1 MNRLL
6 LLALFLSST
15 ALGQEINGNW
25 LVYDIQEKEK
35 FILRLGRAS
44 RGYGEGGDTTMG
56 RRSLSTRFGKLK
68 YNVRGREVNFYEK
81 DTGAFFMGGTL
92 NSDGTELS
100 GQFASGGVFAA
111 KKQGASAVFQ
121 VVWLAGA
128 YRNKSYCMFDGDD
141 ESSIKLECRAT
152 GGTYYELVQ
161 NKVFPYAATSRFD
174 KGSPA
179 NWLLKPNTFLD
190 SNSCQKKA
198 EEFMAKS
205 RCGLLRGDK

>member
-1 MNRLL
+1 MKKFLFLSL
-6 LLALFLSST
+6 LLASPAF
-15 ALGQEINGNW
+15 GQEINGNW
-25 LVYDIQEKEK
+25 LVYDIQEGEK

-68 YNVRGREVNFYEK
+68 YNVRGREVNFYDK

-92 NSDGTELS
+92 NADGTELS

-121 VVWLAGA
+121 VVWLRGR
-128 YRNKSYCMFDGDD
+128 YRNESYCLFNEDD
-141 ESSIKLECRAT
+141 EHSISLECRNT
-152 GGTYYELVQ
+152 GGTYRDKPKRE
-161 NKVFPYAATSRFD
+161 

-179 NWLLKPNTFLD
+179 NWLLTPNTFLD
-190 SNSCQKKA
+190 YNSCQKKA
-198 EEFMAKS
+198 EEIMAKS
-205 RCGLLRGDK
+205 RCGLLRGVE

>member
-1 MNRLL
+1 MKKLLFLAL
-6 LLALFLSST
+6 LLASPAF
-15 ALGQEINGNW
+15 GQEINGNW

-56 RRSLSTRFGKLK
+56 RRSLSNRYGSLK
-68 YNVRGREVNFYEK
+68 YNVRAGEVNFYEK

-111 KKQGASAVFQ
+111 KKHGASEVFQ
-121 VVWLAGA
+121 VVWLGGA
-128 YRNKSYCMFDGDD
+128 YRSKTFCMFDDDD
-141 ESSIKLECRAT
+141 ESSIDLECTGT
-152 GGTYYELVQ
+152 GGTYDGIVQ
-161 NKVFPYAATSRFD
+161 NEVFPYAQVSRFT

-190 SNSCQKKA
+190 PSSCKKKA
-198 EEFMAKS
+198 EEIMAKS
-205 RCGLLRGDK
+205 RCGLLRGNK

>member
-1 MNRLL
+1 VKCLL
-6 LLALFLSST
+6 FLALLLSST

-56 RRSLSTRFGKLK
+56 RRSLSNRFGKLK

-81 DTGAFFMGGTL
+81 DTGAFFMEGTL

-121 VVWLAGA
+121 VVWLRGK
-128 YRNKSYCMFDGDD
+128 YRNKAYCLFDEDD
-141 ESSIKLECRAT
+141 EYSIGVECRST
-152 GGTYYELVQ
+152 GGTYRDKPKRE
-161 NKVFPYAATSRFD
+161 
-174 KGSPA
+174 KGSPV

-190 SNSCQKKA
+190 YNSCQKKA
-198 EEFMAKS
+198 EEIMAES
-205 RCGLLRGDK
+205 RCGLLRGSE